1 MKEFTSVI
9 SSQCEVTL
17 PEEVRRALGVE
28 LGDAVCFTID
38 DGKVSLSPASKNLEA
53 ENKAQDVI
61 AAKPPFRVKPN
72 NSGFV
77 EGIDTVR
84 LNQLLADFDTE
95 EYLASKEAD
104 ISPSPDAMS
113 LEAAY
118 GSVKPMNRPEDFNE
132 ITAIAKQAKA
142 EKTAQ
147 ELNDAW
153 TS

>member
-17 PEEVRRALGVE
+17 PEEVRHALGVE
-28 LGDAVCFTID
+28 LGDTVRFTID

-84 LNQLLADFDTE
+84 LNQVLADFDTE
-95 EYLASKEAD
+95 EFLSRQSE
-104 ISPSPDAMS
+104 
-113 LEAAY
+113 
-118 GSVKPMNRPEDFNE
+118 
-132 ITAIAKQAKA
+132 
-142 EKTAQ
+142 
-147 ELNDAW
+147 
-153 TS
+153 